1 MKGKILKASVIILL
15 IITMTIANF
24 IFVGNTLISYALD
37 NISTNNSNIEFSVY
51 FKDENGEQV
60 TNIEREVNS
69 SNTNLYFHLRVKK
82 QGYFN
87 GKITLN
93 ESNFKLGEAQST
105 YINKIEG
112 NVITLNQINAGEDA
126 EIEIP
131 VKFTRTETFDLSLLN
146 IESKIRLEGIYKDSS
161 EKDKEIEADK
171 VVTLKIISGNVI
183 SENIENSSKIIT
195 NKTLTVAGEEKRV
208 VQILLNVG
216 LKDNNYPIKE
226 IDVNAN
232 VPDMNNEQP
241 KVSTISNLNT
251 MTNYQDN
258 YENKQIN
265 INFQNNK
272 TEENNIVWKNSGNE
286 SIVLTYLYKTDNIED
301 IKVNGKV
308 SITLYDDTKV
318 ETDLQ
323 EIIVNKDEEKEE
335 IITTNIEQSETT
347 MYKGKLYQGID
358 RDYATKASINVNA
371 ENIINY
377 MEIKEKDVFV
387 KATDYEVNS
396 ALQGTIANVVYKNT
410 VINKEQLF
418 NIIGEEGNIVITNE
432 DGEVIATITKDV
444 QAEENGN
451 IVINYGEEGQKGIT
465 IKTTAPVKGGKIDII
480 NHKTIKQIDENLIRD
495 SINFNTALFVT
506 TNLNENQEDKE
517 YPKQIVKAE
526 LKDTVTEATLE
537 TNKRELSTVIEN
549 EIELKAILKSKSE
562 SNDLYKNPILN
573 VEFPE
578 DVEAITINDVSIMY
592 EDELKIKNC
601 TLDGR
606 VLKIEIEGEQTQ
618 YSGSAVEGAN
628 IVINARV
635 RLNKKTATKDTQI
648 IMTYSNEKARAYAN
662 EGKASIDIKIVAPTD
677 VTTVTTIE
685 QLNVEEVNQDT
696 TKEVILQRGTEEK
709 EISPQIEVINN
720 KDIAIKDVKVLGNL
734 PTEEGEGAVGIN
746 LTSPI
751 SVENGT
757 VYYTENENAT
767 DDLSNQDNKW
777 SEQIEN
783 QSTVKKY
790 LIVANEVNSQDSIV
804 ASYNAVIPAN
814 LEYNENASQDYQVT
828 YTDSETNLYSTVKS
842 TQLTMT
848 TGTGPKLEA
857 KITAKVGND
866 EIKNGD
872 QIKAGE
878 VIKYH
883 IEVSNTGTEVVNNVT
898 ISAPVPQGTTY
909 VEAKENFEFTGASYY
924 VEVAKD
930 KCEETI
936 DQIPVGETVTK
947 EYEVR
952 VNKDVTDGTSI
963 SNKCTAKF
971 DDVTTESNEL
981 SSILKAGDIRVSLK
995 RVTTKEVTLYKNQ
1008 AIEYGVLVENLSSKQ
1023 QENVKLKTNLMDGL
1037 NAKKIELLTGS
1048 VDEELSNEDGLIF
1061 TDISYSD
1068 EIDLGNFA
1076 AGEMKL
1082 LYYTIFPTVAGKI
1095 ELSMVAE
1102 QGNNKY
1108 RSNLWEDT
1116 VVERKV
1122 GISMSSDKSK
1132 YIKSGDSIEYTITV
1146 VNTGT
1151 AKIQGLVI
1159 NDEISRFLK
1168 INSITLNDEKIEL
1181 PEENEINIVLDMEI
1195 GEKAI
1200 IKISVTA
1207 IDEGDIEVNSN
1218 TLMITNQAIAEYGG
1232 EEIAKTEEIT
1242 HIMQLTN
1249 QSIYDENPDGVDYDY
1264 DKKPDD
1270 SDDKKDD
1277 DSDNNIAN
1285 GTNIIS
1291 GIAWYDEN
1299 RNGKKDDNEKTLSG
1313 IKVNLLDSE
1322 TNKLVKD
1329 KSGNTLTATTGKNG
1343 TYILSNISKGK
1354 YIVIFNYDTTT
1365 YTVTKYKAEG
1375 IDETRNSN
1383 AVINEVTIEG
1393 NSNNIAS
1400 TDIIQ
1405 IDNNNISDIN
1415 IGLIKLQNFDL
1426 KLDKFVSKILVQNS
1440 AGTTVTEYNDST
1452 MAKTEIHSKLIN
1464 GSTVI
1469 IEYKIRVTNAG
1480 EVDGYVKKIADYIP
1494 SDLKFSSELN
1504 RDWYQTGSNLYNTS
1518 LANEKILAGE
1528 SKEVTLVLTKA
1539 MTENNVGRVNNT
1551 AEIVEAYNELGLQDS
1566 NSTPGNKTQ
1575 GENDMGSADVIISI
1589 GTGEAIL
1596 YTSIIVIF
1604 VIAILGVVT
1613 IILIKKIKKNEIR
1626 QKSNK
1631 I

>member
-24 IFVGNTLISYALD
+24 IFVGNTLISYAID
-37 NISTNNSNIEFSVY
+37 NISTNNNNIEFSAY
-51 FKDENGEQV
+51 FKNENGEEV
-60 TNIEREVNS
+60 TNIEKGVNS

-93 ESNFKLGEAQST
+93 ESNFKLGEAQNT

-131 VKFTRTETFDLSLLN
+131 VEFTRTETFDLSLLN

-171 VVTLKIISGNVI
+171 VVTLKIVPENITP
-183 SENIENSSKIIT
+183 ENIESSIKILT

-208 VQILLNVG
+208 VQLLLNIG

-226 IDVNAN
+226 MNISTN
-232 VPDMNNEQP
+232 VPDMNKEQP
-241 KVSTISNLNT
+241 QLTTISNLNT

-258 YENKQIN
+258 YENKQLN
-265 INFQNNK
+265 VNFQNNK
-272 TEENNIVWKNSGNE
+272 TEENTVLWKNSGSE
-286 SIVLTYLYKTDNIED
+286 AVVLTYLYKATDIED
-301 IKVNGKV
+301 IKINGKISV
-308 SITLYDDTKV
+308 TLYDEAKV
-318 ETDLQ
+318 EADLQ
-323 EIIVNKDEEKEE
+323 EITVNKDEEKEE
-335 IITTNIEQSETT
+335 VVTTKIEQSETT

-358 RDYATKASINVNA
+358 RDYATRSSINVNT

-377 MEIKEKDVFV
+377 MEITEKDVFA
-387 KATDYEVNS
+387 KTADYEINTP
-396 ALQGTIANVVYKNT
+396 LQGTIANVIYKNT

-418 NIIGEEGNIVITNE
+418 NILGEEGNAVITNE
-432 DGEVIATITKDV
+432 NGEAITTITKDTQV
-444 QAEENGN
+444 GEDGN

-465 IKTTAPVKGGKIDII
+465 IKTTAPVKGGRIDVT
-480 NHKTIKQIDENLIRD
+480 NYKTIKQSDENLIRE

-506 TNLNENQEDKE
+506 TNLNENTEDRE

-537 TNKRELSTVIEN
+537 TNRKELSTVIEN
-549 EIELKAILKSKSE
+549 EVELKAILKSKSE

-578 DVEAITINDVSIMY
+578 DVEEITINDVSIMY
-592 EDELKIKNC
+592 EDELKVKNC

-635 RLNKKTATKDTQI
+635 RLNKKSATKDTKI
-648 IMTYSNEKARAYAN
+648 TMTYANENAKAYAN
-662 EGKASIDIKIVAPTD
+662 EGKSFADIKVVAPTD

-685 QLNVEEVNQDT
+685 QLNVEEVSQDT
-696 TKEVILQRGTEEK
+696 TKEVMLQRGTEQK
-709 EISPQIEVINN
+709 EITPKIEVINN
-720 KDIAIKDVKVLGNL
+720 KNVTIKDVKVLGNL

-751 SVENGT
+751 NVENGT

-767 DDLSNQDNKW
+767 DDLSNQENKW

-783 QSTVKKY
+783 PSSVKKY
-790 LIVANEVNSQDSIV
+790 LIVANEVDSQDSIV

-842 TQLTMT
+842 TQVTMT
-848 TGTGPKLEA
+848 TGTGPRLET

-872 QIKAGE
+872 QVKAGE

-883 IEVSNTGTEVVNNVT
+883 IEVANTGTELVNNVT

-909 VEAKENFEFTGASYY
+909 VQAKEDFEFTGASYY
-924 VEVAKD
+924 VEVDKD

-936 DQIPVGETVTK
+936 DQIPIGEKVIR

-952 VNKDVTDGTSI
+952 VNKDIADGTST
-963 SNKCTAKF
+963 SNKCTVKF
-971 DDVTTESNEL
+971 NDVTTESNEI
-981 SSILKAGDIRVSLK
+981 SSILKSGDIRVSVK

-1008 AIEYGVLVENLSSKQ
+1008 AIEYGVLVENLSSRQ

-1037 NAKKIELLTGS
+1037 NVKKIELLTGS
-1048 VDEELSNEDGLIF
+1048 VDEELSNEDDLI
-1061 TDISYSD
+1061 TTEIPYSN
-1068 EIDLGNFA
+1068 EIDIGNFA

-1082 LYYTIFPTVAGKI
+1082 LYYIITPTVSGKI
-1095 ELSMVAE
+1095 RLFMAVE
-1102 QGNNKY
+1102 QGTNKY
-1108 RSNLWEDT
+1108 RSNVWEDM
-1116 VVERKV
+1116 VVERKAE
-1122 GISMSSDKSK
+1122 ISMSSDKSK
-1132 YIKSGDSIEYTITV
+1132 YVKSGDSIEYTITV
-1146 VNTGT
+1146 TNTGT
-1151 AKIQGLVI
+1151 TKIEGLVI
-1159 NDEISRFLK
+1159 NDEISEFLEIK
-1168 INSITLNDEKIEL
+1168 SITLNDKQVEL
-1181 PEENEINIVLDMEI
+1181 PEENEINIVIDMEI

-1200 IKISVTA
+1200 IKISVVIIKEA
-1207 IDEGDIEVNSN
+1207 DIEVNAN
-1218 TLMITNQAIAEYGG
+1218 TLMITNQAALKYGG
-1232 EEIAKTEEIT
+1232 EEIKKTEEIT
-1242 HIMQLTN
+1242 HIMQLSN
-1249 QSIYDENPDGVDYDY
+1249 QSIYDENPDGVENNPNEN
-1264 DKKPDD
+1264 PDD
-1270 SDDKKDD
+1270 GND
-1277 DSDNNIAN
+1277 IAN
-1285 GTNIIS
+1285 GKNIIS
-1291 GIAWYDEN
+1291 GMAWYDEN

-1313 IKVNLLDSE
+1313 ITVNLLNVE
-1322 TNKLVKD
+1322 TNQLVKD
-1329 KSGNTLTATTGKNG
+1329 KSGNVITATTSENG
-1343 TYILSNISKGK
+1343 TYIINNVAKGK
-1354 YIVIFNYDTTT
+1354 YIVIFNYDTKV

-1383 AVINEVTIEG
+1383 VVINEVTIDG
-1393 NSNNIAS
+1393 NSKNIAS

-1405 IDNNNISDIN
+1405 IVDNNISDIN

-1426 KLDKFVSKILVQNS
+1426 KLEKFVSKILIQNS
-1440 AGTTVTEYNDST
+1440 AGTTVKEYNDAT
-1452 MAKTEIHSKLIN
+1452 MAKAEIHSKLIN

-1494 SDLKFSSELN
+1494 NDLKFSSELN
-1504 RDWYQTGSNLYNTS
+1504 KDWYQTGSNLYNTS
-1518 LANEKILAGE
+1518 LANEKLLAGE
-1528 SKEVTLVLTKA
+1528 SKEISLVLTKA

-1566 NSTPGNKTQ
+1566 NSIPGNKTQ
-1575 GENDMGSADVIISI
+1575 GENDMGSADIIISI
-1589 GTGEAIL
+1589 QTGETIL
-1596 YTSIIVIF
+1596 YTSIIVIC
-1604 VIAILGVVT
+1604 VIAILSGVAVV
-1613 IILIKKIKKNEIR
+1613 LVKKIKKNEIG
-1626 QKSNK
+1626 QKAKK